1 MTAGAAARRVR
12 RPFIAETDMRIAASF
27 VALIVMTGA
36 GLAQA
41 QSADKSTATQAAPA
55 KTSPAPKAAAKPA
68 ATTAETGKAKVEG
81 VSTLRSTP
89 ADGKKVGGCSHSMG
103 SDA

>member
-1 MTAGAAARRVR
+1 
-12 RPFIAETDMRIAASF
+12 MRIAASF

-68 ATTAETGKAKVEG
+68 ATAETGKAKVEG

-89 ADGKKVGGCSHSMG
+89 ADGKKAGGCSHSMG